1 MDMASLVLSSQR
13 IRDRLVYNINV
24 NDIDKITGI
33 NLYSYGNYTQN
44 ASMLLDFLKEKT
56 KIKSERWSTLITLLT

>member
-44 ASMLLDFLKEKT
+44 ASMLLDFLKEAKET
-56 KIKSERWSTLITLLT
+56 QGQR